1 MKKLAYIITFFF
13 FCNVNTLTADNNT
26 IDNINGLFKA
36 NKNFHFPITDGQWEQ
51 VRSGYWQGWGLRQKI
66 TGIVRIENNEL
77 MELMEVYEGNLA
89 GKWDHWINGWINDT
103 IFKNKYDGCYER
115 PEYYLVEFY
124 RRGATY
130 NCLVVRHMD
139 VFKELQDP
147 DSPHGKAAAAAYNN
161 WLKNNPDVIIPG
173 TMLESNHGYFSRL
186 AGGIWYDFRHF
197 INPKMIDAPINNSH
211 SEDGSEYHRNNINNF
226 PEHRKSME
234 KWISISSEKHKI
246 FEDLVNAKSK
256 HKLNLDNYIV
266 KYEKNKKNNINN
278 NMIEDLKNLNELYK
292 SGALTKEEFEKA
304 KKKLLN

>member
-13 FCNVNTLTADNNT
+13 CNISTLTADNNM
-26 IDNINGLFKA
+26 IDNINNLLKIN
-36 NKNFHFPITDGQWEQ
+36 NKFQLPINNGQWE
-51 VRSGYWQGWGLRQKI
+51 RIRIGYWNGWGLRQKI
-66 TGIVRIENNEL
+66 IGIGRIENNEL
-77 MELMEVYEGNLA
+77 MEMIEVYEGNLA
-89 GKWDHWINGWINDT
+89 GKWDHWINGWITDT

-139 VFKELQDP
+139 VFKELQNP
-147 DSPHGKAAAAAYNN
+147 DGPHGRAAAAAYNN

-173 TMLESNHGYFSRL
+173 TMLESNHGYFSRPV
-186 AGGIWYDFRHF
+186 GGIWYDFRHF

-211 SEDGSEYHRNNINNF
+211 SEEGSEYHRNNINNF

-234 KWISISSEKHKI
+234 KWISISSEYHKI
-246 FEDLVNAKSK
+246 FENLVNAKSK